1 MLQIKK
7 DTATIPEYKVGSNAN
22 IANFMRLWKPRMSA
36 VSEAYSPRCTF
47 LD

>member
-7 DTATIPEYKVGSNAN
+7 ETANIPEYKVANNAN
-22 IANFMRLWKPRMSA
+22 IANFMPLWKPRMSA